1 MLLLQPLELELAL
14 KYLENTLEL
23 SQKKNLLKRCEKFHV
38 SVFKFIFLFPQIDLI
53 ERRSRRDMSPQGR
66 KRVAGMV
73 SRDYQTVSG
82 VGGTQSYQHQV
93 RIRLKVALEDN
104 TLFLVSATTKR

>member
-1 MLLLQPLELELAL
+1 MELYEF
-14 KYLENTLEL
+14 KINIIF
-23 SQKKNLLKRCEKFHV
+23 NLHTR
-38 SVFKFIFLFPQIDLI
+38 QIDMS

-82 VGGTQSYQHQV
+82 IGGSTQYQV
-93 RIRLKVALEDN
+93 RINCFCNFRIDKI
-104 TLFLVSATTKR
+104 LFISHSLMYNEEEKQFR

>member
-1 MLLLQPLELELAL
+1 M
-14 KYLENTLEL
+14 
-23 SQKKNLLKRCEKFHV
+23 
-38 SVFKFIFLFPQIDLI
+38 I

-82 VGGTQSYQHQV
+82 VGGAQAYPHQV
-93 RIRLKVALEDN
+93 RKRLEKTLLE
-104 TLFLVSATTKR
+104 TKQFYFSVSYNEEVNQCL

>member
-1 MLLLQPLELELAL
+1 M
-14 KYLENTLEL
+14 
-23 SQKKNLLKRCEKFHV
+23 
-38 SVFKFIFLFPQIDLI
+38 I

-82 VGGTQSYQHQV
+82 IGGGSHSYQQV
-93 RIRLKVALEDN
+93 SLK
-104 TLFLVSATTKR
+104 FLINIVDFVISLYIFFIISQMYNEEVRCQ

>member
-1 MLLLQPLELELAL
+1 M
-14 KYLENTLEL
+14 
-23 SQKKNLLKRCEKFHV
+23 S
-38 SVFKFIFLFPQIDLI
+38 

-82 VGGTQSYQHQV
+82 IGGSTHYQV
-93 RIRLKVALEDN
+93 RI
-104 TLFLVSATTKR
+104 SY

>member
-1 MLLLQPLELELAL
+1 MLSLQVDL
-14 KYLENTLEL
+14 K
-23 SQKKNLLKRCEKFHV
+23 
-38 SVFKFIFLFPQIDLI
+38 

-82 VGGTQSYQHQV
+82 VGGGQQQQQQPYSNQQVSLGWTQD
-93 RIRLKVALEDN
+93 LLFGPF
-104 TLFLVSATTKR
+104 LFLSTFLNE

>member
-1 MLLLQPLELELAL
+1 MLLTTACDRFAL
-14 KYLENTLEL
+14 KVEKILES
-23 SQKKNLLKRCEKFHV
+23 SQKSPKNEGNFLSINLINF
-38 SVFKFIFLFPQIDLI
+38 FIFSQIDLI

-82 VGGTQSYQHQV
+82 VGGTQAYPHQV
-93 RIRLKVALEDN
+93 RS
-104 TLFLVSATTKR
+104 FSCP

>member
-1 MLLLQPLELELAL
+1 M
-14 KYLENTLEL
+14 N
-23 SQKKNLLKRCEKFHV
+23 
-38 SVFKFIFLFPQIDLI
+38 IFQIDLV

-82 VGGTQSYQHQV
+82 AGAQNSSQVSQNIRILYQMNV
-93 RIRLKVALEDN
+93 
-104 TLFLVSATTKR
+104 

>member
-1 MLLLQPLELELAL
+1 M
-14 KYLENTLEL
+14 
-23 SQKKNLLKRCEKFHV
+23 
-38 SVFKFIFLFPQIDLI
+38 I

-82 VGGTQSYQHQV
+82 VGGTQAYAHQV
-93 RIRLKVALEDN
+93 RFE
-104 TLFLVSATTKR
+104 SATIVTSTTIFSFRFSLKYKEEVNR

>member
-1 MLLLQPLELELAL
+1 MNSNE
-14 KYLENTLEL
+14 
-23 SQKKNLLKRCEKFHV
+23 
-38 SVFKFIFLFPQIDLI
+38 FLFKPKNTFKGNFRRFSVLICEFNILINQADLI

-82 VGGTQSYQHQV
+82 IGGGSHNYQQV
-93 RIRLKVALEDN
+93 RDV
-104 TLFLVSATTKR
+104 

>member
-1 MLLLQPLELELAL
+1 MHIFPIICEFKINFLLPI
-14 KYLENTLEL
+14 
-23 SQKKNLLKRCEKFHV
+23 KF
-38 SVFKFIFLFPQIDLI
+38 KADLI

-82 VGGTQSYQHQV
+82 IGGGSQTYQQV
-93 RIRLKVALEDN
+93 SN
-104 TLFLVSATTKR
+104 TFHIN

>member
-1 MLLLQPLELELAL
+1 MIKHFVSKL
-14 KYLENTLEL
+14 KA
-23 SQKKNLLKRCEKFHV
+23 
-38 SVFKFIFLFPQIDLI
+38 DLI

-82 VGGTQSYQHQV
+82 IGGASHNYQQV
-93 RIRLKVALEDN
+93 NRALN
-104 TLFLVSATTKR
+104 

>member
-1 MLLLQPLELELAL
+1 MSLQLTKIISL
-14 KYLENTLEL
+14 K
-23 SQKKNLLKRCEKFHV
+23 
-38 SVFKFIFLFPQIDLI
+38 FKVDLI

-82 VGGTQSYQHQV
+82 IGGGSQNYQQVSRTQENSK
-93 RIRLKVALEDN
+93 IILLKN
-104 TLFLVSATTKR
+104 II